1 MEVNINS
8 LSEVLYEADILV
20 TNEELQPHF
29 ERAYE
34 EYRPK
39 AEVRGFRKGRVPL
52 DMIKRLFG
60 EAIEYKALDTVA
72 NDVYRQAMTERNIRP
87 LGQPSMVDMD
97 FQRGQHLR
105 FKIKYEVKPEITLKN
120 YKGLKIEKPIHT
132 VTDAEVDAEVV
143 HLRRVNS
150 TSAEVESVT
159 DADHVV
165 TADVQELDEAGTPL
179 IGKKS
184 ANVRFYLAD
193 ETLAREIKEA
203 LHTAK
208 AGGVYRATVESK
220 HDTHT
225 HPMHLSMTATKI
237 EKVLLPEFGEA
248 LVKKLTGNRVTS
260 PEEFQKNLRGD
271 IQRYWDDQAERQ
283 VADAIIGE
291 IVRAHEFPVPE
302 TLTNSV
308 LDALVDDIRSKS
320 RDKDLPKDFDE
331 KKFREEN
338 RAYAIQQ
345 AKWLLLREHIAEAE
359 QISVTETEIEQLAQS
374 DAVRTGI
381 AKERLLDYYRNSGAV
396 NERILSDKIISFLK
410 DHAKISEKAM
420 AAHALNT

>member
-1 MEVNINS
+1 LEVNINS

-72 NDVYRQAMTERNIRP
+72 NDVYREAMTERNIRP

-150 TSAEVESVT
+150 TSAEVQSVT
-159 DADHVV
+159 DAEHVV
-165 TADVQELDEAGTPL
+165 TADVQEHDEAGTPL

-203 LHTAK
+203 LHTAE

-220 HDTHT
+220 HGTHT
-225 HPMHLSMTATKI
+225 HPMYLSMTATKI
-237 EKVLLPEFGEA
+237 EKVHLPEFDEA